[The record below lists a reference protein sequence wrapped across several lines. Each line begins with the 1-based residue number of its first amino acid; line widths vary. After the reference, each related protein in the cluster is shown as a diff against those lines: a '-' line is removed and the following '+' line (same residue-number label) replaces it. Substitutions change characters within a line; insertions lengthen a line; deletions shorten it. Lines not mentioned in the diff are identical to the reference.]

1 MNRTIS
7 KAVAETGI
15 SADTLRYY
23 EKIRLL
29 PAPMRTPGG
38 KRIYRD
44 QDIARL
50 RFIRRAQSVGFS
62 LEEIRSLL
70 RFRENPGEVNE
81 HVRRLAAKK
90 HADVKNK
97 LQLLASIEAELALLL
112 EVCQKNS
119 ATCPILLSLENDKE
133 IPLSER

>member
-1 MNRTIS
+1 MDRTIS

-29 PAPMRTPGG
+29 PAVMRTPGG

-62 LEEIRSLL
+62 LEEIRVLL
-70 RFRENPGEVNE
+70 RFRESPGAANE
-81 HVRRLAAKK
+81 HVRELAAKK
-90 HADVKNK
+90 HADVKKK
-97 LQLLASIEAELALLL
+97 LQLLGSIEAELALLL

-119 ATCPILLSLENDKE
+119 TTCPILLSLENE
-133 IPLSER
+133 EGTLLPGQ